1 MPLTLP
7 LRVGLVGF
15 SWVSLGLHHPT
26 HVLED
31 APSFARL
38 RRERWALTT
47 GHLRPSSLSLFH
59 SFTLTFLD
67 SPTLFKSPPHTQNC
81 HPDRSGPIFSFAPFS
96 GASGRVVEG
105 SACLFLC
112 ALCVLP
118 SACPEHFFLRRVIS
132 VLPSFFSS
140 PKLKTYN
147 RKLTTSSPL
156 SSGSPSAKILTVATR
171 GRVAQLGE
179 RLVRNE
185 EVGGSNPL
193 SSTKSPFFLS
203 TTPYLSFRPER
214 PIFSSAPNCGAS
226 GRAVEE
232 SLRSFEFGFDVTW
245 WLLRASW

>member
-1 MPLTLP
+1 MRRVPLTLP

-118 SACPEHFFLRRVIS
+118 SACPEHFFFAKGDLCATVLLLFSETENLQPKTDNFIPFVLR
-132 VLPSFFSS
+132 
-140 PKLKTYN
+140 
-147 RKLTTSSPL
+147 L
-156 SSGSPSAKILTVATR
+156 SL
-171 GRVAQLGE
+171 
-179 RLVRNE
+179 
-185 EVGGSNPL
+185 
-193 SSTKSPFFLS
+193 
-203 TTPYLSFRPER
+203 
-214 PIFSSAPNCGAS
+214 C
-226 GRAVEE
+226 
-232 SLRSFEFGFDVTW
+232 
-245 WLLRASW
+245 